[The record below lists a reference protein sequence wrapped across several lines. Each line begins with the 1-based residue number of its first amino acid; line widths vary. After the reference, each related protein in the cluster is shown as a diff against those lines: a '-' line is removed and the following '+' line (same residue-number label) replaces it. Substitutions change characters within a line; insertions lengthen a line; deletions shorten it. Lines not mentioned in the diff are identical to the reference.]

1 SEEEIFE
8 DVVKMVRGKR
18 VDGMIVTY
26 SKRGDKV
33 IPYLIESNIPFVL
46 VGSPNEFEN
55 KIIYVDNDN
64 VKVAVDAT
72 DYLIKLGHERIGYI
86 GGDLNYEVSI
96 SRYQCNPDAL
106 MKHRFPLVDYHVV
119 NPKGKVDMQKI
130 VLAFMTLDR
139 PPTAL
144 VVTDDFVAM
153 KVLQVCRNEGIE
165 IPNQLS
171 IIS

>member
-1 SEEEIFE
+1 
-8 DVVKMVRGKR
+8 RGKR

-33 IPYLIESNIPFVL
+33 IPYLIESDIPFVL

-64 VKVAVDAT
+64 VKAAEDAT

-96 SRYQCNPDAL
+96 ARYKGYQEAM
-106 MKHRFPLVDYHVV
+106 MKHRLPLVVYYLI
-119 NPKGKVDMQKI
+119 NPI
-130 VLAFMTLDR
+130 
-139 PPTAL
+139 
-144 VVTDDFVAM
+144 
-153 KVLQVCRNEGIE
+153 
-165 IPNQLS
+165 
-171 IIS
+171 